1 MEVASLVSETQVE
14 MFFSLICCL
23 VRTLW
28 RVCRVRLPPVR
39 PVLGPTH
46 IPRRPP
52 TADRWQGLRST
63 AHI

>member
-1 MEVASLVSETQVE
+1 MDVASLVSETEVE
-14 MFFSLICCL
+14 MDFTLIHCL

-28 RVCRVRLPPVR
+28 RVCRVRLPPWR
-39 PVLGPTH
+39 PLLGPTH

-52 TADRWQGLRST
+52 TADRGQGLTST